1 MLTYKLTYE
10 KYFCLALSR
19 IALPVGKFQ
28 AKSEKSVLC
37 YCMRVEE
44 LHVLW
49 QTLDRGLVYLEESGG
64 TREDKRK
71 DSIVHASRW
80 TKTRLLYCI
89 CRPLV
94 TRQTRTEPG
103 FGHFR

>member
-1 MLTYKLTYE
+1 M
-10 KYFCLALSR
+10 
-19 IALPVGKFQ
+19 GKFQ

-49 QTLDRGLVYLEESGG
+49 QTLDWGLVYLEESGG

-80 TKTRLLYCI
+80 AKTRLLCTVYAG
-89 CRPLV
+89 RWLLDRHVRNQVLV
-94 TRQTRTEPG
+94 
-103 FGHFR
+103 GHFR